1 MMYVNGRGLE
11 DAEQQK
17 LAQTMPGT
25 LFGPYVSIFF
35 FLLSCY
41 IITNCIYRLYLRF
54 TQKGESRKG

>member
-35 FLLSCY
+35 FSSFM
-41 IITNCIYRLYLRF
+41 LYNY
-54 TQKGESRKG
+54 